1 MCASSTQT
9 STLAQIR
16 RPTTT
21 THPKAGDAYIL
32 PGINLQAHSHNG
44 RPIRPVIANAPI
56 GVLNPLAMTLSTHL
70 GALPKQPSFHAAPP
84 PLCVHVK
91 TVVSRM
97 TGSTP

>member
-32 PGINLQAHSHNG
+32 PGINLKA
-44 RPIRPVIANAPI
+44 
-56 GVLNPLAMTLSTHL
+56 
-70 GALPKQPSFHAAPP
+70 
-84 PLCVHVK
+84 
-91 TVVSRM
+91 
-97 TGSTP
+97 TPEAQQMFGGHGCTPRDVQQYR